1 MSCCFACTTD
11 ERLLEYDVDH
21 VVADV
26 QSQFQNIQ
34 ILHTINFGNLLVLDH
49 LQSIKNRRNVTCR
62 QNTDYLNFLYL

>member
-1 MSCCFACTTD
+1 MSLIISCCFACTTD

-49 LQSIKNRRNVTCR
+49 LQSIFKKKDKMLHV
-62 QNTDYLNFLYL
+62 D